1 MANGHHT
8 IVPNGMAGRC
18 RSSGQSHHQGDNHAV
33 HWFGMLIVAGLTLV
47 AIQPACTNA
56 PDSDELITA
65 AYQGDTTK
73 VKALLTKGFDVNRQS
88 INGATALFVAAQYGH
103 TEVVQILLTNKADMN
118 LQRND
123 GMTALIWAALNG
135 QTEVVQLLLA
145 NKADVHVQASDGA
158 TALFVAAQYGHT
170 EVVQILLASQAYVNV
185 QANNGDTPLSLA
197 NTNRI
202 AELLKAAGATH

>member
-1 MANGHHT
+1 MVTNHHATLPDGH
-8 IVPNGMAGRC
+8 AGRC
-18 RSSGQSHHQGDNHAV
+18 RSSGQSHHHDDNHAV

-88 INGATALFVAAQYGH
+88 INGATALFVAAQKGQ

-145 NKADVHVQASDGA
+145 
-158 TALFVAAQYGHT
+158 
-170 EVVQILLASQAYVNV
+170 SQADVNV

-197 NTNRI
+197 KTNRI